1 MISLYTIF
9 NFSIISAALMLATLG
24 LWFAAILHMIDSWS
38 KRFFITYF
46 VILMLCCLV
55 SLADMI
61 IYRYVDIT
69 VEIVFGFF
77 VTAYL
82 LHCCKKD
89 IKKNTVFRTVFCLWA
104 VFLLLLV
111 STFFIKYIYYVTP
124 DEQFQRGSW
133 FSLLIIPLN
142 AIMLLNF
149 VCLFR

>member
-77 VTAYL
+77 IAARRILRKIRFFVLCFVYGR
-82 LHCCKKD
+82 
-89 IKKNTVFRTVFCLWA
+89 FFCFCSSA
-104 VFLLLLV
+104 HFL
-111 STFFIKYIYYVTP
+111 
-124 DEQFQRGSW
+124 
-133 FSLLIIPLN
+133 
-142 AIMLLNF
+142 
-149 VCLFR
+149 